1 MFPFWLH
8 GEAQTPEME
17 HYPGLFTDEYMD
29 DWRHKTI
36 EWEVPVE
43 ERIMC
48 DCDAQ
53 LFIAQMQ
60 PNNPTLFQSCDDCGK
75 TWCIK
80 CGEPERAPFDTQLV
94 HSPATDPD
102 GCNRVLAAAAEILRA
117 EVAGLIKGADYQTC
131 LVCKTHTTNDSDPGR
146 AQCTNCATIFC
157 FTCGLKH
164 AGQDWVPGQVCTWK
178 GFGHHP

>member
-94 HSPATDPD
+94 HSPAT
-102 GCNRVLAAAAEILRA
+102 
-117 EVAGLIKGADYQTC
+117 
-131 LVCKTHTTNDSDPGR
+131 
-146 AQCTNCATIFC
+146 IFC